1 MKCLSHLKQPSVPFN
16 NASSEINSEN
26 NLSFCEAQNYLCAMQ
41 KPSLPK
47 GTRDFLP
54 EVMMRRKYLL
64 GTIETIFKKYG
75 FRPIETP
82 ALENLSTLTGKYGE
96 EGDKLLFKVLNSG
109 DFMQGVPEQVRSNG
123 TSGEILK
130 SIADKGLRYDLTV
143 PLARF
148 VVQNRNDLQ
157 MPFRRYQMQP
167 VWRADK
173 PQKGRY
179 REFWQ
184 CDADIIGTDSLVSE
198 CDLLKIYEEVFQQ
211 FSLDVKIQV
220 NHRKI
225 LEGFAEVIGAKD
237 KFKLLTIVIDKID
250 KIGFEGVRQ
259 ELLQQQFSQQQ
270 IDVLESFLKQF
281 ELNFEN
287 LNQLKTVL
295 QHSETGLKGIQEL
308 ELLLSLNAA
317 SGLKMSVT
325 FNGALARGLD
335 YYTGCIFEVTSNEVA
350 MGSISGGGRYDNL
363 TGIFGMDGLSGVG
376 ISFGIDRIYD
386 VMDSLGKF
394 ETENYAE
401 TQIICCHFDQSG
413 LLKGLESAATL
424 RSLNISAEVY
434 PDVKKIQK
442 QFEYANKRNI
452 PYVLIWGE
460 EEIKSNLPQL
470 KNMKTGEQTQVSIEE
485 IPNII
490 S

>member
-1 MKCLSHLKQPSVPFN
+1 
-16 NASSEINSEN
+16 
-26 NLSFCEAQNYLCAMQ
+26 MQ

-54 EVMMRRKYLL
+54 ETMLRRKYLL
-64 GTIETIFKKYG
+64 STIETVFRKFG
-75 FRPIETP
+75 FLPIETP

-109 DFMQGVPEQVRSNG
+109 DFMSEVPETTRL
-123 TSGEILK
+123 SGIAGELLK
-130 SIADKGLRYDLTV
+130 WISDKGLRYDLTV

-148 VVQNRNDLQ
+148 VVQHRSDLH

-184 CDADIIGTDSLVSE
+184 CDADVIGTDSLISE
-198 CDLLKIYEEVFQQ
+198 CDLLKIYEEVFGILN
-211 FSLDVKIQV
+211 LDVKVQI
-220 NHRKI
+220 NNRKI
-225 LEGFAEVIGAKD
+225 LEGFSEVMGAQE
-237 KFKLLTIVIDKID
+237 KFRLLTIIIDKLD
-250 KIGFEGVRQ
+250 KIGLEGVKLDLKANQFDDRQ
-259 ELLQQQFSQQQ
+259 ISILTAMLQS
-270 IDVLESFLKQF
+270 F
-281 ELNFEN
+281 ELTVEN
-287 LNQLKTVL
+287 LNNLKISL
-295 QHSETGLKGIQEL
+295 KDSNIGLKGITEMENLL
-308 ELLLSLNAA
+308 ELTAAAGLNIP
-317 SGLKMSVT
+317 LT

-350 MGSISGGGRYDNL
+350 IGSISGGGRYDNL

-386 VMDSLGKF
+386 TLESLGRFK
-394 ETENYAE
+394 EIDYGG
-401 TQIICCHFDQSG
+401 TQIICCHFDEKGMMEGIRSATALRNSG
-413 LLKGLESAATL
+413 IA
-424 RSLNISAEVY
+424 AEVY

-442 QFEYANKRNI
+442 QFEYANKRGI

-460 EEIKSNLPQL
+460 EEMKNNTPQL
-470 KNMKTGEQTQVSIEE
+470 KNMRTGEQIMIKIDE
-485 IPNII
+485 IPNYI